1 MSEPV
6 RLTQAQFE
14 LLRMI
19 ENGQRYAYDGHVLHR
34 LVALGLVVA
43 MRLGRGKQMGVS
55 ITHQGRAQVLG
66 QNSNQVVEG

>member
-6 RLTQAQFE
+6 RLTRAQFE

-19 ENGQRYAYDGHVLHR
+19 ENGQRYAYDGPPLHR

-43 MRLGRGKQMGVS
+43 MRVGRGKQMGVS
-55 ITHQGRAQVLG
+55 ITHKGRARALAS
-66 QNSNQVVEG
+66 SNQVVEG